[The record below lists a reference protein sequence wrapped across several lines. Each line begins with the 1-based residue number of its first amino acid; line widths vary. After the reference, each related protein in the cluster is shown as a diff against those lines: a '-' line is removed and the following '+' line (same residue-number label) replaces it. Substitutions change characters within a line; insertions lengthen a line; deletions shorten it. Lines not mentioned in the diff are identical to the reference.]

1 MVYRY
6 YRAYP
11 LLPKKKHLMS
21 KRFTQG
27 IERQNPNLRN

>member
-1 MVYRY
+1 
-6 YRAYP
+6 
-11 LLPKKKHLMS
+11 MS